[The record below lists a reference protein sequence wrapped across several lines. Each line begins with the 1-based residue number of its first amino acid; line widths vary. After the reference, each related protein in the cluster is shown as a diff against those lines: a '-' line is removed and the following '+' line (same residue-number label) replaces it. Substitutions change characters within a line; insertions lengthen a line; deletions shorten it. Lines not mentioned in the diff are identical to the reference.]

1 MLSSACDRSA
11 TVNNSKVGTAV
22 VAVSAW
28 VGNLFLLPPCFPT
41 FLSFFRNFGFA
52 EITVHSEKFK
62 YIWLFSRFFVT
73 LASPNLLSL
82 DNKNKK
88 SVFCF
93 VLFSLIRNFA
103 V

>member
-1 MLSSACDRSA
+1 MIALQRH
-11 TVNNSKVGTAV
+11 T
-22 VAVSAW
+22 
-28 VGNLFLLPPCFPT
+28 LLAEKLWENIFHY
-41 FLSFFRNFGFA
+41 GFA

-62 YIWLFSRFFVT
+62 YIWLFSRLFVT